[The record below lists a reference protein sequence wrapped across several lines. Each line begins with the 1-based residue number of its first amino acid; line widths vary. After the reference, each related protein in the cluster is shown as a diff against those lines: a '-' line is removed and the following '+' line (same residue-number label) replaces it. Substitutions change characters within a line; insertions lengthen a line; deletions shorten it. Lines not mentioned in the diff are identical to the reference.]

1 VVKCKKFIGKREAT
15 PTQPNKYST
24 VASNTNN
31 IFVGKDL
38 SEDVKMFVRASVAE
52 NTWKKHNSAWQ
63 CVKCYS
69 TVDAESIDWSLCVD
83 NFFPV

>member
-1 VVKCKKFIGKREAT
+1 VAT
-15 PTQPNKYST
+15 PTKPNKYST

-52 NTWKKHNSAWQ
+52 NTWKNIIVLGNVLNATVVHYRYLLQ
-63 CVKCYS
+63 C
-69 TVDAESIDWSLCVD
+69 L
-83 NFFPV
+83 